1 MLKFLLNTC
10 NYLEDCIMS
19 NNKTIKEFPQIDI
32 IVQLSHSDTIKRIF
46 TFIKKPSQKLRRF
59 QISHYSYYSLM
70 IFTMVSELLILT
82 K

>member
-46 TFIKKPSQKLRRF
+46 TFL
-59 QISHYSYYSLM
+59 
-70 IFTMVSELLILT
+70 
-82 K
+82 